1 MPSLTPF
8 DCAEA
13 FARLDDYLD
22 RELSPDEME
31 RVREHL
37 EVCAVCA
44 AEFRFEARVLEVLKS
59 RIASLRAPDELR
71 ARVVQSVARARAGDP
86 QPPTGPAA

>member
-1 MPSLTPF
+1 MPSPTPF

-22 RELSPDEME
+22 RELSPEEMD

-44 AEFRFEARVLEVLKS
+44 AEFRFEARVLEVLKT
-59 RIASLRAPDELR
+59 RIASLRAPDGLRGRVEL
-71 ARVVQSVARARAGDP
+71 AVAQARAGDS
-86 QPPTGPAA
+86 QPPGGPAA

>member
-1 MPSLTPF
+1 MPSPTPF

-22 RELSPDEME
+22 RELAPDEME

-37 EVCAVCA
+37 EVCAICA
-44 AEFRFEARVLEVLKS
+44 AEFRFEARVIEVLKS
-59 RIASLRAPDELR
+59 RIASLRPPDELR
-71 ARVVQSVARARAGDP
+71 ARVEQAVARARAEDA
-86 QPPTGPAA
+86 PPRSPAA

>member
-1 MPSLTPF
+1 MPPPTPF

-22 RELSPDEME
+22 RELSAAEME
-31 RVREHL
+31 QVREHL

-44 AEFRFEARVLEVLKS
+44 AEFRFEARVIEVLKS
-59 RIASLRAPDELR
+59 RIASLRAPAELR
-71 ARVVQSVARARAGDP
+71 ARVEQAVARARAGEP
-86 QPPTGPAA
+86 QPPAGPTA